1 VRPAIVRGLTPVC
14 HHLRP
19 RRRANP
25 PVAGQ
30 REGGSWGY
38 RLDSQRLFN
47 RRQALGLPPSLVS
60 HPPSC
65 AFRFECFEARRL
77 ARCLEALVQLDLTL
91 PLFGELCF
99 ALGRFRRDEGGG
111 KTKAN
116 KDSSVMAGSACWF
129 GPIAA
134 V

>member
-1 VRPAIVRGLTPVC
+1 MTASATPENYTTLTDVTPAIVRGLTPVR
-14 HHLRP
+14 HHMRP

-38 RLDSQRLFN
+38 WLGSQRLFT
-47 RRQALGLPPSLVS
+47 RRQALALPPSLVS
-60 HPPSC
+60 YPPSC
-65 AFRFECFEARRL
+65 AFRFERFEARRL
-77 ARCLEALVQLDLTL
+77 KPLVQLDLTL

-111 KTKAN
+111 QN
-116 KDSSVMAGSACWF
+116 QGEQRQ
-129 GPIAA
+129 
-134 V
+134 